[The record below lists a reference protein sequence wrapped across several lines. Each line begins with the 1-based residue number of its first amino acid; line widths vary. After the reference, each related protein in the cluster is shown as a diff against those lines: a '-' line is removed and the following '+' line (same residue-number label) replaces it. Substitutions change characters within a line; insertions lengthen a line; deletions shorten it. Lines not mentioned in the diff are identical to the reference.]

1 MRFFSIVTSLT
12 LAAATLMAQENA
24 AAGEAQEEIVIP
36 NAPIVKPSNIITI
49 RAIGLGAAREGMTNR
64 AQEMALAKR
73 AAILDAYRQIG
84 EKLHGVKIS
93 ARDTV
98 KDAMLVRSEI
108 RTEVYSVVRGAE
120 IVETIWDSG
129 LCQVE
134 MELKVDAKRWNDM
147 FYAYLAAKQPRTVR
161 VVAPAQRAQTPKVV
175 EEAAN

>member
-1 MRFFSIVTSLT
+1 MRFFSIVTSVA
-12 LAAATLMAQENA
+12 LAAATLMASDSKV
-24 AAGEAQEEIVIP
+24 QEELVIP
-36 NAPIVKPSNIITI
+36 NAPIAKPSNIITI
-49 RAIGLGAAREGMTNR
+49 RAIGRGAAREGLTNR

-73 AAILDAYRQIG
+73 AAILDAYRQLG

-98 KDAMLVRSEI
+98 KDAMLVRTEI

-147 FYAYLAAKQPRTVR
+147 FYAYLAAKQPRAIRTTHTAPTV
-161 VVAPAQRAQTPKVV
+161 VVQAGA
-175 EEAAN
+175 E